1 MVFHTESKDEFGN
14 DLIIIK
20 TVGGTLYCFTGID
33 HPSPVVK
40 HPTKSPD
47 YEAEP
52 ITGRHVDTC
61 ERKRQVLYGYWCEP
75 EEMQLII

>member
-52 ITGRHVDTC
+52 YWDFVIVILAQLAELTGQQMR
-61 ERKRQVLYGYWCEP
+61 
-75 EEMQLII
+75 